1 MKKKILLMMASLIL
15 TSLLIACSAQVTP
28 TPRPTAAVV
37 VPTVV
42 ATPAVTVVIPTGATT
57 PEAEAAK
64 SYTLDELNAMT
75 DAQVRAFLEEKLQG
89 NHTVEW
95 VLQKS
100 FTAAEWKAILGEPKH
115 SSLEATEVELDFLIA
130 WVIKN
135 HVN

>member
-1 MKKKILLMMASLIL
+1 MKKKTLLMMMASLFL
-15 TSLLIACSAQVTP
+15 TSLLIACSAQATP
-28 TPRPTAAVV
+28 TPQPT
-37 VPTVV
+37 TD
-42 ATPAVTVVIPTGATT
+42 VVIPTVAKTTEAT
-57 PEAEAAK
+57 AGK

-75 DAQVRAFLEEKLQG
+75 DAQVRALLEEKLQG

-100 FTAAEWKAILGEPKH
+100 FTVAEWKAILGEPKH
-115 SSLEATEVELDFLIA
+115 STLEATDVELDFLIA